1 MKQIS
6 FYYTVVCRLVLSDT
20 SPLLS
25 LLFFV
30 TFLFTSCNS
39 NDTSNEAYG
48 ISATLSW
55 ADLADAGR
63 EIKNVKV
70 WIFQAGGKLVS
81 EREYS
86 SKFLT
91 ALDIHPLPVG
101 EYDVVAA
108 VNLIKPFRADGNE
121 TFSTLS
127 LKLQEASALAEHA
140 HYAVAHISL
149 PKDRNIRANLK
160 LHRILS
166 ELTIEVEGV
175 PQGAKLE
182 TVVIN
187 AAEAL
192 VPSQKEADGTWGRA
206 SENKQRAKGKIAVEQ
221 NNIIKT
227 ETLRAMPTVSNA
239 THAYLHFTFHLADK
253 SLRKC
258 DAEAPLM
265 KPAGKYTLKMKYAE
279 LKPFMHIDATRISD
293 WEEGWT
299 ISGEILNPITQ

>member
-30 TFLFTSCNS
+30 AFLFTSCNS

-55 ADLADAGR
+55 ADPADAGR

-70 WIFQAGGKLVS
+70 WIFQADGKLVS

-227 ETLRAMPTVSNA
+227 ETLRPMPISTLRSTLLTKACASAMQ
-239 THAYLHFTFHLADK
+239 K
-253 SLRKC
+253 
-258 DAEAPLM
+258 PL
-265 KPAGKYTLKMKYAE
+265 
-279 LKPFMHIDATRISD
+279 S
-293 WEEGWT
+293 
-299 ISGEILNPITQ
+299 

>member
-39 NDTSNEAYG
+39 NDTSNEVYG

-55 ADLADAGR
+55 ADPADAGR

-70 WIFQAGGKLVS
+70 WIFQASGKLVS

-108 VNLIKPFRADGNE
+108 VNLIRRQRDIF
-121 TFSTLS
+121 
-127 LKLQEASALAEHA
+127 
-140 HYAVAHISL
+140 HI
-149 PKDRNIRANLK
+149 
-160 LHRILS
+160 
-166 ELTIEVEGV
+166 V
-175 PQGAKLE
+175 
-182 TVVIN
+182 
-187 AAEAL
+187 
-192 VPSQKEADGTWGRA
+192 
-206 SENKQRAKGKIAVEQ
+206 
-221 NNIIKT
+221 T
-227 ETLRAMPTVSNA
+227 ETSGSFGLSRARPLCRSAHQSAEGQEHPCQSQTASHSLGAHDRSGRRPTGCE
-239 THAYLHFTFHLADK
+239 T
-253 SLRKC
+253 
-258 DAEAPLM
+258 
-265 KPAGKYTLKMKYAE
+265 
-279 LKPFMHIDATRISD
+279 
-293 WEEGWT
+293 
-299 ISGEILNPITQ
+299 